1 MKLPS
6 GSSRCLVPAL
16 ALALSCCASGSTT
29 QSTPP
34 RSTVQEDVAAPRTV
48 FAPAPDVQAAVP
60 PPPPAPAPSITPSNA
75 PARIGIAGIAQG
87 ADGRGNALRGRDFA
101 FDNCRPC
108 HVVAPNQE
116 STRRFSIAP
125 DFQSVANMPSTTPFS
140 LIVWLTN
147 PHPTMPSLVLS
158 PQEASDV
165 IAYIESLRTLH

>member
-1 MKLPS
+1 MKSPYRW
-6 GSSRCLVPAL
+6 SRCLVPAL

-29 QSTPP
+29 QSAPP
-34 RSTVQEDVAAPRTV
+34 RSSVQEDVAAPRTV
-48 FAPAPDVQAAVP
+48 FAPAPEVRPAVP
-60 PPPPAPAPSITPSNA
+60 PPAAAAPSIAPSDA

-87 ADGRGNALRGRDFA
+87 GDAKGDPRRGRDFA

-116 STRRFSIAP
+116 STRRFATGP
-125 DFQSVANMPSTTPFS
+125 DFQAVANMPSITPFS

-165 IAYIESLRTLH
+165 IAYIESLRPLH